1 MKSFKKIWIG
11 NHEISDN
18 KPTFIIAE
26 IGINHEGNYKKCLE
40 LINKAKLAGANGIK
54 LQLANPESNYKRG
67 SKSFKIYKKSEFSLN
82 QIRKIYKYASKK
94 KIILFFT
101 MDDYHFKNIKINQ
114 QIYKIS
120 SSQFNNL
127 KLIKNI
133 LKKNKPLLIST
144 GMSNCNEIL
153 ALSKF
158 LRQKTKVIFMHCISR
173 YPLKNSECNLS
184 MISFLKE
191 KTKGIVGYS
200 DHTKG
205 TIACEIATMLG
216 AKIIEKHFTYNTKR
230 KGFDH
235 KISLDYKNFKK
246 MVKNIRD
253 LENMLGSEKFNNAI
267 KNSKK
272 VSKQKRSYLLDRDLK
287 KGSILKLEHV
297 ITKRI
302 GKSESVNNLIR
313 YLGKKIKSN
322 TLKNT
327 EISKKILV

>member
-1 MKSFKKIWIG
+1 
-11 NHEISDN
+11 
-18 KPTFIIAE
+18 
-26 IGINHEGNYKKCLE
+26 
-40 LINKAKLAGANGIK
+40 
-54 LQLANPESNYKRG
+54 
-67 SKSFKIYKKSEFSLN
+67 
-82 QIRKIYKYASKK
+82 
-94 KIILFFT
+94 

-158 LRQKTKVIFMHCISR
+158 LRQKTKVIFMQCISK

-302 GKSESVNNLIR
+302 GKSENINNLLR